1 MEYLSKIMNRKG
13 FEKMENHDQIEVQE
27 KKPVNYK
34 KIIISILIVFLI
46 TAVVFVIFFS
56 FNDFNKTIELL
67 KTVNGANMGMAVL
80 CLVIYALL
88 WPMSLC
94 FIAKQNRFDAH
105 FLDVYLIGESEH
117 FFNAI
122 TPFATGGQPVQV
134 YLFTKKKIKASDS
147 TGIIVSNFIAFM
159 IASNIFAI
167 ASLVFYSK
175 FSENFE
181 SSTAWMIGLGFAMNL
196 FTLVFMI
203 LVATSKKIRDL
214 LKKLMLQLCKIKFI
228 GKHLTKAVPAFEAYC
243 ENAQSAAKRIFSHK
257 TSFIGAI
264 FLKMLALIFYY
275 AIPYYILKAL
285 GAEFGFSMM
294 PYIILASAFAITTMV
309 WVPTPGGTGGIEFA
323 FKTIFTASLF
333 GALSGDIGFTGMIL
347 WRALTYYL
355 LMVLSAIAYIIYEIL
370 VKINRKKQTQAV
382 EESVQEEKIIEN
394 IEV

>member
-1 MEYLSKIMNRKG
+1 
-13 FEKMENHDQIEVQE
+13 MENQEIEQKQE
-27 KKPVNYK
+27 KKPVNNK
-34 KIIISILIVFLI
+34 KTILSILVVLII
-46 TAVVFVIFFS
+46 TAVVFVILFS
-56 FNDFNKTIELL
+56 FNDFNETIKLI
-67 KTVNGANMGMAVL
+67 KTVNGVDMGKAVL
-80 CLVIYALL
+80 CLVIYAIL

-94 FIAKQNRFDAH
+94 FIAMQNKFNAK
-105 FLDVYLIGESEH
+105 FFDVYLIGESEH

-134 YLFTKKKIKASDS
+134 YLFTQKKVRASDS

-159 IASNIFAI
+159 IASNIYAI
-167 ASLVFYSK
+167 ASLVFYGK

-181 SSTAWMIGLGFAMNL
+181 GSTAWMIGLGFAMNL

-203 LVATSKKIRDL
+203 MVATSKTVRDV

-228 GKHLTKAVPAFEAYC
+228 GKHLTKAVPAFEKYC
-243 ENAQSAAKRIFSHK
+243 ENAQVAAKRIFSHK
-257 TSFIGAI
+257 LSFVGAI
-264 FLKMLALIFYY
+264 LLKMLALLFYY

-285 GAEFGFSMM
+285 GADFGFKMM

-355 LMVLSAIAYIIYEIL
+355 LMILSAIAYVVYEIK
-370 VKINRKKQTQAV
+370 VKRYKKKQVQITETSL
-382 EESVQEEKIIEN
+382 EEEQT
-394 IEV
+394 IEVKEE

>member
-1 MEYLSKIMNRKG
+1 
-13 FEKMENHDQIEVQE
+13 MENQGIEQKQE
-27 KKPVNYK
+27 KKPVNNK
-34 KIIISILIVFLI
+34 KTIISILIVLII
-46 TAVVFVIFFS
+46 TAVVFVILFS
-56 FNDFNKTIELL
+56 FNDFNNTIKLI
-67 KTVNGANMGMAVL
+67 KTVNGVEMGKAVL
-80 CLVIYALL
+80 CLVIYAVL

-94 FIAKQNRFDAH
+94 FIAKQNRFNAK
-105 FLDVYLIGESEH
+105 FFDVYLIGESEH

-134 YLFTKKKIKASDS
+134 YLFTQKQVKASDS

-159 IASNIFAI
+159 IASNIYAI
-167 ASLVFYSK
+167 ASLVFYGK
-175 FSENFE
+175 FSENFDA
-181 SSTAWMIGLGFAMNL
+181 STAWMIGLGFAMNL

-214 LKKLMLQLCKIKFI
+214 LKKLMLQICKIKFI
-228 GKHLTKAVPAFEAYC
+228 GKHLSKAVPAFEKYC

-257 TSFIGAI
+257 TSFVGAI
-264 FLKMLALIFYY
+264 LLKMLALLFYY

-285 GAEFGFSMM
+285 GADFGFKMM

-333 GALSGDIGFTGMIL
+333 GALAGDIGFTGMIL

-355 LMVLSAIAYIIYEIL
+355 LMILSAIAYIVYEIL
-370 VKINRKKQTQAV
+370 VKRYKKKLVQPIQESLEV
-382 EESVQEEKIIEN
+382 EN
-394 IEV
+394 GIEVKEE

>member
-1 MEYLSKIMNRKG
+1 
-13 FEKMENHDQIEVQE
+13 MENQEIEQKQE
-27 KKPVNYK
+27 KKPVNNK
-34 KIIISILIVFLI
+34 KTIISILIVLII
-46 TAVVFVIFFS
+46 TAVVFIILFS
-56 FNDFNKTIELL
+56 FNDFDKTIKLI
-67 KTVNGANMGMAVL
+67 KTVNGIEMGKAVL
-80 CLVIYALL
+80 CLVIYAVL

-94 FIAKQNRFDAH
+94 FIAKQNRFNAK
-105 FLDVYLIGESEH
+105 FFDVYLIGESEH

-134 YLFTKKKIKASDS
+134 YLFTQKQVKASDS

-159 IASNIFAI
+159 IASNIYAI
-167 ASLVFYSK
+167 ASLVFYGK
-175 FSENFE
+175 FSENFDA
-181 SSTAWMIGLGFAMNL
+181 STAWMIGLGFAMNL

-203 LVATSKKIRDL
+203 LIATSKKIRDL
-214 LKKLMLQLCKIKFI
+214 LKKLMLQICKIKFI
-228 GKHLTKAVPAFEAYC
+228 GKHLSKAVPAFEKYC

-264 FLKMLALIFYY
+264 LLKMLALLFYY

-285 GAEFGFSMM
+285 GADFGFKMM

-333 GALSGDIGFTGMIL
+333 GALASDIGFTGMIL

-355 LMVLSAIAYIIYEIL
+355 LMILSAIAYIIYEIL
-370 VKINRKKQTQAV
+370 VKRYKKKQIQTIQEPL
-382 EESVQEEKIIEN
+382 EEGNIIEVK
-394 IEV
+394 EE

>member
-1 MEYLSKIMNRKG
+1 
-13 FEKMENHDQIEVQE
+13 MENQEIEQKQG
-27 KKPVNYK
+27 KKPVNNK
-34 KIIISILIVFLI
+34 KTILSILVVLII
-46 TAVVFVIFFS
+46 TAVVFIILFS
-56 FNDFNKTIELL
+56 FNDFNETIKLI
-67 KTVNGANMGMAVL
+67 KTVNGADMGMAVL
-80 CLVIYALL
+80 CLVIYAVL

-94 FIAKQNRFDAH
+94 FIAMQNRFNAK
-105 FLDVYLIGESEH
+105 FFDVYLIGESEH

-134 YLFTKKKIKASDS
+134 YLFTQKKVKASDS

-167 ASLVFYSK
+167 GSLVFYGK
-175 FSENFE
+175 FSENFD

-203 LVATSKKIRDL
+203 LVSTSKKIRDI
-214 LKKLMLQLCKIKFI
+214 LKKIMLQLCKIKFI
-228 GKHLTKAVPAFEAYC
+228 GKHLTKAVPAFEKYC

-257 TSFIGAI
+257 LSFIGAVL
-264 FLKMLALIFYY
+264 LKMLALLFYY

-285 GAEFGFSMM
+285 GADFGFKMM

-355 LMVLSAIAYIIYEIL
+355 LMILSAIAYIIYEIS
-370 VKINRKKQTQAV
+370 VKRSKKKMAIA
-382 EESVQEEKIIEN
+382 QEEIIEEKN
-394 IEV
+394 DLEV

>member
-1 MEYLSKIMNRKG
+1 TI
-13 FEKMENHDQIEVQE
+13 Q
-27 KKPVNYK
+27 
-34 KIIISILIVFLI
+34 LI
-46 TAVVFVIFFS
+46 
-56 FNDFNKTIELL
+56 
-67 KTVNGANMGMAVL
+67 KTVDGANMGMAVL
-80 CLVIYALL
+80 CLVLYAIL

-94 FIAKQNRFDAH
+94 FIAKQNRFKAH

-122 TPFATGGQPVQV
+122 TPFATGGQPIQV
-134 YLFTKKKIKASDS
+134 YLFTQKKIKAGDS

-175 FSENFE
+175 FSENFDA
-181 SSTAWMIGLGFAMNL
+181 STAWMIGLGFAMNF
-196 FTLVFMI
+196 FTLVFMV
-203 LVATSKKIRDL
+203 LMATCRFVRDA
-214 LKKLMLQLCKIKFI
+214 LKKLMLQLCKIKWI
-228 GKHLTKAVPAFEAYC
+228 GKYLTKAIPAFESYC
-243 ENAQSAAKRIFSHK
+243 ENAQSAAKKIFSHK

-264 FLKMLALIFYY
+264 FLKMLALLFYY

-285 GAEFGFSMM
+285 GADFGFTIM

-333 GALSGDIGFTGMIL
+333 GSLSSGIGVTGMIL

-355 LMVLSAIAYIIYEIL
+355 LMILSAIAYIVFEIL
-370 VKINRKKQTQAV
+370 VKKTKKKEEAQVLDEATEEGRTV
-382 EESVQEEKIIEN
+382 EIKED
-394 IEV
+394 

>member
-1 MEYLSKIMNRKG
+1 
-13 FEKMENHDQIEVQE
+13 MENQEIEQKQE
-27 KKPVNYK
+27 KKPVNNK
-34 KIIISILIVFLI
+34 KTIISILIVLII
-46 TAVVFVIFFS
+46 TAVVFIILFS
-56 FNDFNKTIELL
+56 FNDFDKTIKLI
-67 KTVNGANMGMAVL
+67 KTVNGIEMGKAVL
-80 CLVIYALL
+80 CLVIYAVL

-94 FIAKQNRFDAH
+94 FIAKQNRFNAK
-105 FLDVYLIGESEH
+105 FFDVYLIGESEH

-134 YLFTKKKIKASDS
+134 YLFTQKQVKASDS

-159 IASNIFAI
+159 IASNIYAI
-167 ASLVFYSK
+167 ASLVFYGK
-175 FSENFE
+175 FSENFDA
-181 SSTAWMIGLGFAMNL
+181 STAWMIGLGFAMNL

-203 LVATSKKIRDL
+203 LIATSKKIRDL
-214 LKKLMLQLCKIKFI
+214 LKKLMLQICKIKFI
-228 GKHLTKAVPAFEAYC
+228 GKHLSKAVPAFEKYC

-264 FLKMLALIFYY
+264 LLKMLALLFYY

-285 GAEFGFSMM
+285 GADFGFKMM

-333 GALSGDIGFTGMIL
+333 GALANDIGFTGMIL

-355 LMVLSAIAYIIYEIL
+355 LMILSAIAYIIYEIL
-370 VKINRKKQTQAV
+370 VKRYKKKQIQTIQEPL
-382 EESVQEEKIIEN
+382 EEGNIIEVK
-394 IEV
+394 EE

>member
-1 MEYLSKIMNRKG
+1 
-13 FEKMENHDQIEVQE
+13 MENQEIKQKQE
-27 KKPVNYK
+27 KKPVNNK
-34 KIIISILIVFLI
+34 KTILSILVVLII
-46 TAVVFVIFFS
+46 TAVVFIILFS
-56 FNDFNKTIELL
+56 FNDFNETIKLI

-94 FIAKQNRFDAH
+94 FIAMQNRFNAK
-105 FLDVYLIGESEH
+105 FLDLYLIGESEH

-134 YLFTKKKIKASDS
+134 YLFTQKKIKASDS

-167 ASLVFYSK
+167 ASLVFYGK

-181 SSTAWMIGLGFAMNL
+181 ASTAWMIGLGFAMNL
-196 FTLVFMI
+196 FTLAFMI
-203 LVATSKKIRDL
+203 TIATSKKIRDL
-214 LKKLMLQLCKIKFI
+214 LKKLMLQICKIKFI
-228 GKHLTKAVPAFEAYC
+228 GKHLTKAVPAFEKYC

-257 TSFIGAI
+257 LSFLGAI
-264 FLKMLALIFYY
+264 LLKMLALVFYY

-285 GAEFGFSMM
+285 GADFGFKMM

-323 FKTIFTASLF
+323 FETIFTASLF
-333 GALSGDIGFTGMIL
+333 GSLAGDIGFTGMIL

-355 LMVLSAIAYIIYEIL
+355 LMLLSGIAYVIYEIN
-370 VKINRKKQTQAV
+370 VKRYKKKNIKP
-382 EESVQEEKIIEN
+382 EEELEEAN
-394 IEV
+394 TIEVKEE